1 MTKTILTVDDSPS
14 IRRMVRMTLQEAGYD
29 VIEGVDGQDGL
40 EKATSSHVD
49 AIIVDQ
55 NMPRLDGIGM
65 IRALR
70 QHPNGQGVP
79 VVVLS
84 TESEDNLKQQA
95 REAGALGW
103 MVKPFTQDKLLAVV
117 RKVAGQ

>member
-1 MTKTILTVDDSPS
+1 MSKTILTVDDSPS
-14 IRRMVRMTLQEAGYD
+14 IRSLVRVTLQEAGYS
-29 VIEGVDGQDGL
+29 VIEGFDGQDGL
-40 EKATSSHVD
+40 EKATTSRVD

-55 NMPRLDGIGM
+55 NMPRMDGISM

-70 QHPNGQGVP
+70 RHPNGQGVP

-95 REAGALGW
+95 RDAGALGW
-103 MVKPFTQDKLLAVV
+103 MVKPFTQDKLLAVM
-117 RKVAGQ
+117 RKVVGP

>member
-1 MTKTILTVDDSPS
+1 MSRTILTVDDSPS
-14 IRRMVRMTLQEAGYD
+14 IRRMVRMTLEEAGYQ
-29 VIEGVDGQDGL
+29 VVEGVDGQDGL
-40 EKATSSHVD
+40 EKAMASRVD

-79 VVVLS
+79 VIVLS
-84 TESEDNLKQQA
+84 TESEDGMKQQA
-95 REAGALGW
+95 RDAGALGW

-117 RKVAGQ
+117 RKVVGQ

>member
-40 EKATSSHVD
+40 EKATAVRVD
-49 AIIVDQ
+49 AVIVDQ

-79 VVVLS
+79 VIVLS

-95 REAGALGW
+95 RDAGALGW
-103 MVKPFTQDKLLAVV
+103 MVKPFTQDKLLAVI
-117 RKVAGQ
+117 RKVVGP

>member
-1 MTKTILTVDDSPS
+1 MTKAILTVDDSPS

-29 VIEGVDGQDGL
+29 VTEGVDGQDGL
-40 EKATSSHVD
+40 EKATTTRFD

-70 QHPNGQGVP
+70 AHPNGQGVP
-79 VVVLS
+79 IVVLS
-84 TESEDNLKQQA
+84 TESEDTLKQQA
-95 REAGALGW
+95 RDAGALGW
-103 MVKPFTQDKLLAVV
+103 MVKPFTQDKLLAVI
-117 RKVAGQ
+117 RKVVGP

>member
-29 VIEGVDGQDGL
+29 VIEGIDGQDGL
-40 EKATSSHVD
+40 EKATSSRVD

-84 TESEDNLKQQA
+84 TESEDSLKQQA

>member
-1 MTKTILTVDDSPS
+1 MSKTILTVDDSPS
-14 IRRMVRMTLQEAGYD
+14 IRRMVRMTLQEAGYT
-29 VIEGVDGQDGL
+29 VIEGIDGQDGL
-40 EKATSSHVD
+40 EKATASRVD

-70 QHPNGQGVP
+70 KHPNGQGVP

-84 TESEDNLKQQA
+84 TESEDTLKQQA
-95 REAGALGW
+95 RDAGALGW

-117 RKVAGQ
+117 RKVVGA